1 MKLQANKADYDVS
14 DVLGID
20 HLENARICCGDA
32 RTDPSAYT
40 YVLSVMPWDMLTEVR
55 KKSAEKNKGAQRVG
69 MPVYLAMTPDHAT
82 LGLYPCPNED
92 CEVEIFYSTL
102 NKL

>member
-1 MKLQANKADYDVS
+1 MNLQANKADYDVS

-20 HLENARICCGDA
+20 HLENARIWRGDA
-32 RTDPSAYT
+32 RTDPSAYA
-40 YVLSVMPWDMLTEVR
+40 YALSVVAWDMLTEVR
-55 KKSAEKNKGAQRVG
+55 KKSAEKNNGAQVVG
-69 MPVYLAMTPDHAT
+69 MPAYLAMAPDHAT
-82 LGLYPCPNED
+82 LGFYPCPNEG